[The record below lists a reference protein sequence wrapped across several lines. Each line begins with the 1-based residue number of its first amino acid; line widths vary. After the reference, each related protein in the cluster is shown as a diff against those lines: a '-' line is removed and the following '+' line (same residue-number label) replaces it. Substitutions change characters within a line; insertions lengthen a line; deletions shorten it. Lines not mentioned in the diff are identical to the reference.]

1 MAHQMWI
8 HFYTVIFMKFSK
20 IILSFFVVVAFS
32 CKKTNTLIPTKKS
45 TPKNVIL
52 LIADGTGLSQVSSA
66 FYFKETSPNYARF
79 KRIGLIKTSSSREDV
94 TDSAAG
100 ATAFSSGVKTYN
112 GAIGVADD
120 STDVA
125 TIVEIVSLKNIKS
138 GVISTSS
145 IVHATPAS
153 FYAHALNRNFYDEIA
168 SDLAASDID
177 FFAGGGT
184 KFFNKRK
191 DQRDLFKDLKAK
203 QFTIDTTKLGDFN
216 SIKSYSKAAYLLGAE
231 HMPPTAKGRGDY
243 LPRATELGIQFLNK
257 DKSNFFL
264 MVEGSQ
270 VDWGGHA
277 NDSDYLISELIDF
290 DDAIGKALD
299 FAEKDGNTLVI
310 VTADHETGGFTL
322 AASKKTNTEGKEYS
336 DYSEATGIF
345 STGGH
350 SATLIPVFAYGP
362 GAEEFT
368 GVYENNEIFHKIL
381 KVTGWKQ

>member
-1 MAHQMWI
+1 
-8 HFYTVIFMKFSK
+8 MKLTKF
-20 IILSFFVVVAFS
+20 ILSTFLIVLFS
-32 CKKTNTLIPTKKS
+32 CKTIETKITTKS
-45 TPKNVIL
+45 VTPKNVIL
-52 LIADGTGLSQVSSA
+52 LIGDGTGLSQISSA
-66 FYFKETSPNYARF
+66 FYFKETAPNYGRF
-79 KRIGLIKTSSSREDV
+79 KHIGLIKTSSSREDI

-100 ATAFSSGVKTYN
+100 ATAFASGVKTYN

-125 TIVEIVSLKNIKS
+125 TLVEIVSPNNIKS

-153 FYAHALNRNFYDEIA
+153 FYAHALSRGFYEEIA
-168 SDLAASDID
+168 ADLVVSDID

-184 KFFNKRK
+184 NFFNKRE
-191 DQRDLFKDLKAK
+191 DGRDLFKDLRAK
-203 QFTIDTTKLGDFN
+203 QFNIDTTKLGDFN
-216 SIKSYSKAAYLLGAE
+216 SVKTYSKAAYLFGAE

-243 LPRATELGIQFLNK
+243 LPKATELGIQFLNK
-257 DKSNFFL
+257 DNSNFFL

-270 VDWGGHA
+270 IDWGGHS

-299 FAEKDGNTLVI
+299 FAKRDGNTLVI

-322 AASKKTNTEGKEYS
+322 SSTKKKTADGKEYS
-336 DYSEATGIF
+336 DYDEITGTF

-350 SATLIPVFAYGP
+350 SAALIPVFAYGP
-362 GAEEFT
+362 GAEEFS

-381 KVTGWKQ
+381 KVTGWK